1 MLKTS
6 NKCANWNKSR
16 LFKDIFSENMSL
28 CLKAILFGISMGES
42 QKACQPKKNNN
53 KKKLHNKNN
62 SNYCTIKNYCII
74 IIIIQ
79 KIPLMQ

>member
-42 QKACQPKKNNN
+42 QKACQPKK
-53 KKKLHNKNN
+53 
-62 SNYCTIKNYCII
+62 TTTKNYII
-74 IIIIQ
+74 KIIQ
-79 KIPLMQ
+79 IIVPSRIIALLLL